1 MEVKPNMIINNY
13 FHGEFSQAE
22 AAESWKRDRP
32 TLEGGALT
40 DHSSSGCRNLLIQI
54 RSETFFLLFWLNL
67 TLVVFLMCVL
77 GMVSKQSEREQQ
89 QKLTPHRPS
98 ASFLCMALWHT
109 DSFTWWE
116 TRHEATGFYHNRIT
130 TSPSLSLSLFHARRH
145 KQPELHWLIF
155 FVFFWFS
162 YICVIEFY
170 DEVVTTDKPRL
181 WLFTLIQTGIT
192 VARESRMLFES
203 QNMQ

>member
-1 MEVKPNMIINNY
+1 MQVKPNMIINNY

-22 AAESWKRDRP
+22 AAESWKRDRH
-32 TLEGGALT
+32 TLEGGGT
-40 DHSSSGCRNLLIQI
+40 YRPLIIWMQKSFDPDRI
-54 RSETFFLLFWLNL
+54 WHISP
-67 TLVVFLMCVL
+67 LVLVKSDPCCFPHVCFGNGV
-77 GMVSKQSEREQQ
+77 KAKYREQQ

-155 FVFFWFS
+155 FCLFLIFLYLCYWILWWGS
-162 YICVIEFY
+162 Y
-170 DEVVTTDKPRL
+170 KR
-181 WLFTLIQTGIT
+181 
-192 VARESRMLFES
+192 
-203 QNMQ
+203 